1 MEGIKRVEMVAVQA
15 KCLPYRLKFQHK
27 SVKSVF
33 FLFQGSMSYDL
44 EMHTIKNC
52 ILIDEWEHNLHR
64 KKDCLSALNHEQ
76 QCCPPF
82 TIYIKNFLVPS
93 PGDWSSW
100 YYVKKL
106 LVDVPTDSPLLSLI
120 PEQGPFHVTLNAH
133 ETAVEL
139 HRFFFA
145 ELHKHLFNSAMPEKP
160 KPDRIAVLVAAFLG
174 WLMLRSKVLT
184 LFKLCKDLEYVS
196 LLYLMEEVI
205 LMLFFHYPVISR
217 SSNLDNCLQTNG

>member
-1 MEGIKRVEMVAVQA
+1 
-15 KCLPYRLKFQHK
+15 
-27 SVKSVF
+27 
-33 FLFQGSMSYDL
+33 
-44 EMHTIKNC
+44 MHTIKNW

-64 KKDCLSALNHEQ
+64 KKGYLSAPNHEQ

-100 YYVKKL
+100 YYVKRL

-145 ELHKHLFNSAMPEKP
+145 ELHKHLFNSAMPERP
-160 KPDRIAVLVAAFLG
+160 AAAFLG

-205 LMLFFHYPVISR
+205 LMLFFHYLVIFR

>member
-1 MEGIKRVEMVAVQA
+1 
-15 KCLPYRLKFQHK
+15 
-27 SVKSVF
+27 
-33 FLFQGSMSYDL
+33 
-44 EMHTIKNC
+44 MHTIKNC

-64 KKDCLSALNHEQ
+64 KKEYLSALNHEQ

-139 HRFFFA
+139 HRFFFFA
-145 ELHKHLFNSAMPEKP
+145 ELHKHLFNSAMPERP
-160 KPDRIAVLVAAFLG
+160 KPDRIAVLVAADFPG

-196 LLYLMEEVI
+196 LLNLMEEVI
-205 LMLFFHYPVISR
+205 LMLFFHYPVIFR

>member
-1 MEGIKRVEMVAVQA
+1 
-15 KCLPYRLKFQHK
+15 
-27 SVKSVF
+27 
-33 FLFQGSMSYDL
+33 
-44 EMHTIKNC
+44 MHTIKNC
-52 ILIDEWEHNLHR
+52 ILIDEWEHNLHK

-145 ELHKHLFNSAMPEKP
+145 ELHKHLFNSAMPERP
-160 KPDRIAVLVAAFLG
+160 KPDRIAVLVAAAFLG

-205 LMLFFHYPVISR
+205 LMLFFHYPVIFR

>member
-1 MEGIKRVEMVAVQA
+1 M
-15 KCLPYRLKFQHK
+15 
-27 SVKSVF
+27 
-33 FLFQGSMSYDL
+33 
-44 EMHTIKNC
+44 
-52 ILIDEWEHNLHR
+52 
-64 KKDCLSALNHEQ
+64 
-76 QCCPPF
+76 
-82 TIYIKNFLVPS
+82 
-93 PGDWSSW
+93 
-100 YYVKKL
+100 

-205 LMLFFHYPVISR
+205 LMLFFHYPVIFR

>member
-1 MEGIKRVEMVAVQA
+1 M
-15 KCLPYRLKFQHK
+15 
-27 SVKSVF
+27 
-33 FLFQGSMSYDL
+33 
-44 EMHTIKNC
+44 
-52 ILIDEWEHNLHR
+52 
-64 KKDCLSALNHEQ
+64 
-76 QCCPPF
+76 
-82 TIYIKNFLVPS
+82 PS

-145 ELHKHLFNSAMPEKP
+145 ELHKHLFNSAMPERP
-160 KPDRIAVLVAAFLG
+160 I
-174 WLMLRSKVLT
+174 LR
-184 LFKLCKDLEYVS
+184 
-196 LLYLMEEVI
+196 
-205 LMLFFHYPVISR
+205 PVIFR

>member
-1 MEGIKRVEMVAVQA
+1 M
-15 KCLPYRLKFQHK
+15 
-27 SVKSVF
+27 
-33 FLFQGSMSYDL
+33 
-44 EMHTIKNC
+44 
-52 ILIDEWEHNLHR
+52 
-64 KKDCLSALNHEQ
+64 
-76 QCCPPF
+76 
-82 TIYIKNFLVPS
+82 PS

-100 YYVKKL
+100 YYVKRL

-145 ELHKHLFNSAMPEKP
+145 ELHKHLFNSAMPERP
-160 KPDRIAVLVAAFLG
+160 KPDRIAVLVAAAFLG

-205 LMLFFHYPVISR
+205 LMLFFHYLVIFQ

>member
-1 MEGIKRVEMVAVQA
+1 M
-15 KCLPYRLKFQHK
+15 
-27 SVKSVF
+27 
-33 FLFQGSMSYDL
+33 
-44 EMHTIKNC
+44 
-52 ILIDEWEHNLHR
+52 
-64 KKDCLSALNHEQ
+64 
-76 QCCPPF
+76 
-82 TIYIKNFLVPS
+82 PS

-100 YYVKKL
+100 YYVKRL

-145 ELHKHLFNSAMPEKP
+145 ELHKHLFNSAMPERP
-160 KPDRIAVLVAAFLG
+160 KPDRIAVLVAAAFLG

-205 LMLFFHYPVISR
+205 LMLFFHYLVIFR

>member
-1 MEGIKRVEMVAVQA
+1 M
-15 KCLPYRLKFQHK
+15 
-27 SVKSVF
+27 
-33 FLFQGSMSYDL
+33 
-44 EMHTIKNC
+44 
-52 ILIDEWEHNLHR
+52 
-64 KKDCLSALNHEQ
+64 
-76 QCCPPF
+76 
-82 TIYIKNFLVPS
+82 PS

-100 YYVKKL
+100 YYVKRL

-145 ELHKHLFNSAMPEKP
+145 ELHKHLFNSAMPERP
-160 KPDRIAVLVAAFLG
+160 KPDHIAVLVAAAFLG

-205 LMLFFHYPVISR
+205 LMLFFHYLVIFR